1 MPIYGSGEQT
11 RTFTWLADVAD
22 GLVCAMSLPAG
33 EGEAFNIAWREE
45 TSIAELA
52 RLCWEACGRD
62 PEQLEL
68 AAEPTPKAVDP
79 PRRSAAVQKAR
90 ERLGWEAKVSVA
102 EGVAQTVEW
111 LQRVAIAA

>member
-1 MPIYGSGEQT
+1 
-11 RTFTWLADVAD
+11 
-22 GLVCAMSLPAG
+22 MSSPAG

-45 TSIAELA
+45 TSIASLA

-62 PEQLEL
+62 PAALEL
-68 AAEPTPKAVDP
+68 ASEPSPKEVDPSRRYAAVD
-79 PRRSAAVQKAR
+79 KAR

-111 LQRVAIAA
+111 LERAELAA

>member
-1 MPIYGSGEQT
+1 
-11 RTFTWLADVAD
+11 
-22 GLVCAMSLPAG
+22 MSSPAG

-68 AAEPTPKAVDP
+68 ATEPSPKAVDP
-79 PRRSAAVQKAR
+79 PRRYAAVEKAR

-111 LQRVAIAA
+111 LQHAEIAA